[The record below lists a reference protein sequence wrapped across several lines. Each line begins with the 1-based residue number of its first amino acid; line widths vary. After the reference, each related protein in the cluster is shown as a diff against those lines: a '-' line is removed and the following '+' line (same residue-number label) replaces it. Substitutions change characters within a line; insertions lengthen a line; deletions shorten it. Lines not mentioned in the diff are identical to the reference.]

1 MLEAYVLLAL
11 RYIAYFAAAS
21 ALVYGFWNEK
31 KVVEWEE
38 KIKRW
43 ADKGTQKGKRK
54 AASRL
59 PSEKRHEINII

>member
-1 MLEAYVLLAL
+1 MLEAYVLIAL

-38 KIKRW
+38 KIKKMGRQGN
-43 ADKGTQKGKRK
+43 AKRQKKSRFPTAIGK
-54 AASRL
+54 AA
-59 PSEKRHEINII
+59 